1 MTLDDKLSQG
11 AVLVTDAWESLA
23 DTWVQAAQELL
34 HSLTADPFGLFHPAF
49 VADQVFDLAGR
60 SFEISLNL
68 ISDLT
73 GASTGEPAVE
83 HATEAGNASIA
94 LAPPL
99 EAIQP
104 EVIDPPAA
112 IAPPAV
118 IDPPEVIDA
127 DPPAVIHIPPAPK
140 PARPVAADRY
150 SRLSKADLQKTLS
163 SRHLPKTGTVK
174 ELRQRLI
181 EADRTA
187 DR

>member
-1 MTLDDKLSQG
+1 MTLDEKLSQG

-23 DTWVQAAQELL
+23 DTWVQAVQELL

-83 HATEAGNASIA
+83 HATEAGIAPIA

-104 EVIDPPAA
+104 EVIDPPHTRSRDR
-112 IAPPAV
+112 PTGRDRPAGRDRRRPTGR
-118 IDPPEVIDA
+118 DPHPC
-127 DPPAVIHIPPAPK
+127 
-140 PARPVAADRY
+140 RR
-150 SRLSKADLQKTLS
+150 Q
-163 SRHLPKTGTVK
+163 SRHGRSPPTV
-174 ELRQRLI
+174 
-181 EADRTA
+181 TA
-187 DR
+187 G